1 MKLFSEIYS
10 TYYSITEKILKRH
23 TVTKAE
29 ITDIIRQNG
38 FSESV
43 LFLEPKLTGEDGY
56 GLLKKEDSI
65 YRSILKKE
73 PHIPL
78 TALEKAWL
86 CAVLSDPRSGL
97 FLDTEQKSQ
106 LTELLGAKKLYQR
119 NFLTCFDQYSDGDD
133 FHDPQYIQHFR
144 DILSAIHGKN
154 NKFRVYVNRYQK
166 RRMVDSGI
174 INLSQVTLTKLTDIT
189 PESFLAVTDKKKQA
203 KIKILNERNAVNRF
217 MLEFAELE
225 KESVFDEDSGECM
238 VSIKYDEQNENEI
251 IIRLLSFGPVV
262 EVLSPYDF
270 RRKIKERVDRQLAL
284 MKKTKR
290 E

>member
-1 MKLFSEIYS
+1 M
-10 TYYSITEKILKRH
+10 
-23 TVTKAE
+23 
-29 ITDIIRQNG
+29 
-38 FSESV
+38 
-43 LFLEPKLTGEDGY
+43 
-56 GLLKKEDSI
+56 
-65 YRSILKKE
+65 
-73 PHIPL
+73 
-78 TALEKAWL
+78 
-86 CAVLSDPRSGL
+86 
-97 FLDTEQKSQ
+97 
-106 LTELLGAKKLYQR
+106 
-119 NFLTCFDQYSDGDD
+119 TCFDQYSDGDD

-144 DILSAIHGKN
+144 DILSAIHDKKLIKISFQTRKDNRITHYFLPTKIEYSAKN

-189 PESFLAVTDKKKQA
+189 PDSFLAVTNKKKQV

-270 RRKIKERVDRQLAL
+270 RMKIKERVDRQLAL
-284 MKKTKR
+284 MKNRTKC

>member
-1 MKLFSEIYS
+1 M
-10 TYYSITEKILKRH
+10 
-23 TVTKAE
+23 
-29 ITDIIRQNG
+29 
-38 FSESV
+38 
-43 LFLEPKLTGEDGY
+43 
-56 GLLKKEDSI
+56 
-65 YRSILKKE
+65 
-73 PHIPL
+73 
-78 TALEKAWL
+78 
-86 CAVLSDPRSGL
+86 
-97 FLDTEQKSQ
+97 
-106 LTELLGAKKLYQR
+106 TELLDAKKLYQR

-144 DILSAIHGKN
+144 DILSAIHGKKLIKISFQTRKDNRITHYFLPTKIEYSAKN

-166 RRMVDSGI
+166 RRIVDSGI

-251 IIRLLSFGPVV
+251 IIRLLSFGSVV
-262 EVLSPYDF
+262 EVLSPCDF

-284 MKKTKR
+284 MK